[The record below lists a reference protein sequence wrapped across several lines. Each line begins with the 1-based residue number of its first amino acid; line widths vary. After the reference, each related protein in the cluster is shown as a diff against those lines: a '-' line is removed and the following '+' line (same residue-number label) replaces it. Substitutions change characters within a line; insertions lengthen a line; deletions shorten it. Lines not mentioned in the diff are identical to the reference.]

1 MKNKEFATALNSPPE
16 GRDRGGL
23 SYWEA
28 MAERYF
34 RAETTE
40 EEEAQLCRFLCSS
53 QAQDARFDEIRATVS
68 FLNVSRPKSPKIR
81 PYVKHP
87 LRAVAVAACLCI
99 VVLLGWYQDHQ
110 HNISSVRIAGET
122 VEADAQQLM
131 QQQMA
136 EMFNP

>member
-1 MKNKEFATALNSPPE
+1 MKQQ
-16 GRDRGGL
+16 DL

-34 RAETTE
+34 QAETTE
-40 EEEAQLCRFLCSS
+40 EEEAQLRRFLCSS
-53 QAQDARFDEIRATVS
+53 QAQDSRFDEIRATVS
-68 FLNVSRPKSPKIR
+68 FLHASNARNLHVSRPKSR

-87 LRAVAVAACLCI
+87 YRAVAVAACLCI
-99 VVLLGWYQDHQ
+99 AVLFGWYQYHQ

-131 QQQMA
+131 QHQMA